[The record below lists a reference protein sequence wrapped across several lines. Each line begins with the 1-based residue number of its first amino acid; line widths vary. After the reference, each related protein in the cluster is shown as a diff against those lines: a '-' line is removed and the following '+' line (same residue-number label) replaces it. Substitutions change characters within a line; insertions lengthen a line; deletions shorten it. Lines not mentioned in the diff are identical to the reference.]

1 MTKIR
6 IASAGW
12 AAGLALLSQAASADE
27 GITLKAGAIDIVP
40 HSSFTPLSG
49 EFLPVNAL
57 GLHARE
63 QTTLFLG
70 ASHDLGDHLQVDLV
84 GGIPPK
90 HDIQLVVLDR
100 SAVTPAIAAQN
111 GAVVAK
117 VTQFAPNLLLNY
129 RFGDSSAVVRP
140 YLGAGVNYTRFIH
153 TESTATNDALSG
165 GPTHIHLT
173 SSFGPAAQAGA
184 LVKVNERWS
193 LVADWLTARVKS
205 KVTNNT
211 LGVVSTS
218 RVTFRAQAFTLAAA
232 YGF

>member
-1 MTKIR
+1 MNKLR
-6 IASAGW
+6 IAYVAV
-12 AAGLALLSQAASADE
+12 AASLAVVTEAASADE
-27 GITLKAGAIDIVP
+27 GITLKAGVVEIVP

-49 EFLPVNAL
+49 EFLPADAL
-57 GLHARE
+57 GLHAKD
-63 QTTLFLG
+63 QATLFLG
-70 ASHDLGDHLQVDLV
+70 VAYDLGEHLQVDLA

-90 HDIQLVVLDR
+90 HDIQLVVLNR
-100 SAVTPAIAAQN
+100 SAVTPAIAAQS

-129 RFGDSSAVVRP
+129 RFGDTGDVVRP

-165 GPTHIHLT
+165 GPTNIHLT

-184 LVKVNERWS
+184 LIKVNEQWS
-193 LVADWLTARVKS
+193 IVANWLTARVRS

-218 RVTFRAQAFTLAAA
+218 RVTFKAQAFTLAAA
-232 YGF
+232 HSF